1 MSRENVEVVREG
13 YDNLVRRDMEAAE
26 MMMQKHLAPNFEFES
41 ALTGQVY
48 RGAQGIRD
56 LAADLWE
63 TLDYVPSPEEFIDLG
78 DDVVVVLR
86 ISGRGARS
94 GAAVSQRVAML
105 FTFEGDRLVR
115 GKSFTSRAEALEA
128 AGLQE

>member
-1 MSRENVEVVREG
+1 M
-13 YDNLVRRDMEAAE
+13 
-26 MMMQKHLAPNFEFES
+26 
-41 ALTGQVY
+41 
-48 RGAQGIRD
+48 RD

-115 GKSFTSRAEALEA
+115 GKSFTSRADALVA
-128 AGLQE
+128 AGVEE

>member
-1 MSRENVEVVREG
+1 MSQENVEVVREG
-13 YDNLVRRDMEAAE
+13 YDNLARRDMEAAE
-26 MMMQKHLAPNFEFES
+26 VMMQKHLARNFVFES

-94 GAAVSQRVAML
+94 GAAVSQHVAML

-115 GKSFTSRAEALEA
+115 GKSFTSRDEALEA
-128 AGLQE
+128 AGQRE